1 MLVFFLNNSQLSQ
14 NYLFFI
20 LSALIF
26 QADFVLYY
34 TIMDIRSYF

>member
-1 MLVFFLNNSQLSQ
+1 MLVFFELTQLSQ
-14 NYLFFI
+14 SYLFFI

-34 TIMDIRSYF
+34 IIMDIRSYF